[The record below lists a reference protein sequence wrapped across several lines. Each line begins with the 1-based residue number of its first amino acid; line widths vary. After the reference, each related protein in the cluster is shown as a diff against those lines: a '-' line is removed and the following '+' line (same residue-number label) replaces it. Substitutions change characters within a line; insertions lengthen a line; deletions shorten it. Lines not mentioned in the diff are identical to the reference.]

1 MGRVKDKLREEG
13 FGEVLD
19 HMHFVDNIR
28 LRKLGPVNRPSKLTD
43 KGMFIHTL
51 FNSDLST
58 HSPTRMEEHSPVCH
72 PVYGAYIREVSP
84 RAERAGS

>member
-1 MGRVKDKLREEG
+1 MGRVKHKLREEG

-43 KGMFIHTL
+43 KGMSIHTL
-51 FNSDLST
+51 YN
-58 HSPTRMEEHSPVCH
+58 
-72 PVYGAYIREVSP
+72 
-84 RAERAGS
+84 